1 MLTLHSISTISHLS
15 KVPSLS
21 GSTHTVKDK
30 NLKIN
35 FLSQPLKPP
44 LSRIL
49 PIRPTNVNTLSVKN
63 ASGPPRRKHRE
74 TGAMAMRAPASRD
87 RDGAGV
93 TSHKYLP
100 ISRLQRHAVSGGPD
114 LVLVTVQ
121 WFRLLGL
128 RITSGGCASAIAK
141 GNSPESRAD
150 PARRPTTLSH
160 ELQRSLS
167 PNSPSRARTCDLAV
181 NSRSL
186 YQLSY
191 RGIHPKAKVTKRVLD
206 NLDRSIGKEPDSN
219 YFVKIYLGLPIQKN
233 RPAIDRGTPIK

>member
-1 MLTLHSISTISHLS
+1 
-15 KVPSLS
+15 
-21 GSTHTVKDK
+21 
-30 NLKIN
+30 
-35 FLSQPLKPP
+35 
-44 LSRIL
+44 
-49 PIRPTNVNTLSVKN
+49 
-63 ASGPPRRKHRE
+63 
-74 TGAMAMRAPASRD
+74 MAMRAPASRD

-191 RGIHPKAKVTKRVLD
+191 RGIRPKAKVTKRVLD

-233 RPAIDRGTPIK
+233 RRCNGQRRAHPVKWVVCVFCAESVGVRRCCSRISHPQEGGSVEELEEHGRTVAHLRHFREPLLGLGYLG